1 MYPNIPIHIFL
12 TRGVG
17 IAKIL
22 TLELIIHELL
32 LIYNKD
38 LSSNLKKIK
47 ALLMTST
54 CKTAFNIDVKY
65 KIQQM

>member
-1 MYPNIPIHIFL
+1 MYPNIPIHISL

-22 TLELIIHELL
+22 TLELIIQELL
-32 LIYNKD
+32 LIYKKD
-38 LSSNLKKIK
+38 LSSNLTKIK
-47 ALLMTST
+47 ALLMAST